1 MGETEK
7 LMPMVI
13 DALEYY
19 EGSASVLEIS
29 KYVWSNHEAD
39 LRDSGDLFYR
49 WQYVLR
55 WAGLKLREEGKMIPS
70 DGSPR
75 GIWLLHDWDS

>member
-70 DGSPR
+70 DDSPR